1 MKFVKIYPAI
11 ISALLLSSL
20 ACEKTATIP
29 SGKEGASDNS
39 PADTRLT
46 CNWRT
51 NSTVDSTLTDYI
63 SEVKQVGDSMFVLRA
78 AGLKK
83 IFTGYLGACNFPK
96 EAQKDGLYLKV
107 SGYVVTYPGILL
119 EDIIANPF
127 EITSF
132 QIIK

>member
-1 MKFVKIYPAI
+1 MKFVKVYPAI
-11 ISALLLSSL
+11 ISALLLSSV
-20 ACEKTATIP
+20 ACEKGSTP
-29 SGKEGASDNS
+29 PNGQKSEPNGA
-39 PADTRLT
+39 PIDTRLT

-51 NSTVDSTLTDYI
+51 GSTIDSTLTDYI

-78 AGLKK
+78 SGLKK

-96 EAQKDGLYLKV
+96 EARKNGLYVKV

-119 EDIIANPF
+119 EDIFANPF

-132 QIIK
+132 QIIE

>member
-1 MKFVKIYPAI
+1 MKFVKVYPAI
-11 ISALLLSSL
+11 ISVLLLSSV
-20 ACEKTATIP
+20 ACEKGSTIP
-29 SGKEGASDNS
+29 NGEKGEQGGT

-51 NSTVDSTLTDYI
+51 GSTVDSTITNYI
-63 SEVKQVGDSMFVLRA
+63 SEVRQVGDSMFVLRA
-78 AGLKK
+78 GGLKK

-96 EAQKDGLYLKV
+96 EARKNGISLKV
-107 SGYVVTYPGILL
+107 SGYVVTYPGIML

-132 QIIK
+132 QIIE